1 MKPLMRR
8 KLCTIAETLVLL
20 KRLTDQRNLT
30 DHHTKIPKKL
40 GTFTIMTKFIGP
52 EPLDQRFVSSRYNLS
67 LRTDGIS
74 GPVLGIIA

>member
-1 MKPLMRR
+1 MKSLMRR
-8 KLCTIAETLVLL
+8 KLCTIAETVVLL

-40 GTFTIMTKFIGP
+40 GILTIM
-52 EPLDQRFVSSRYNLS
+52 PLDQRFVSSRYNLS
-67 LRTDGIS
+67 LRTDGIPVS

>member
-40 GTFTIMTKFIGP
+40 GTFTIMIKAHWSGGSGP
-52 EPLDQRFVSSRYNLS
+52 EVCSRYNLS

>member
-40 GTFTIMTKFIGP
+40 GKFTIMTKVHWSGASGP
-52 EPLDQRFVSSRYNLS
+52 EVC
-67 LRTDGIS
+67 
-74 GPVLGIIA
+74 